1 VITMPVMT
9 INDFI
14 AAERQALATM
24 LAGLTPEQWDAP
36 TLCAGWRVREV
47 TAHITMPFRYS
58 TDEYLREL
66 QASGGDF
73 SQMSDRCARR
83 DAARPATELVAA
95 LAGNVHHPWQP
106 PGGGFEGALS
116 HDVIHGLDITVPL
129 ATGRRVPE
137 PHLLTV
143 LGFLVG
149 RGGGEVFGTDLAGVK
164 LRADDLDWSYG
175 SGEPV
180 TGLGQHLLL
189 AMAGRKLPAGL
200 LHGSQAARFSQPARS
215 SHPS

>member
-1 VITMPVMT
+1 MPTMT
-9 INDFI
+9 ISDLI
-14 AAERQALATM
+14 AAERQALATG
-24 LAGLTPEQWDAP
+24 LSGLTPEQWDTP

-58 TDEYLREL
+58 TEQYLREL
-66 QASGGDF
+66 QASHGDF
-73 SQMSDRCARR
+73 NQMADRCARR
-83 DAARPATELVAA
+83 DAARPAAELLAA
-95 LAGNVHHPWQP
+95 LADNVHNPWQP
-106 PGGGFEGALS
+106 PGGGPEGALC

-137 PHLLTV
+137 QHLLTV
-143 LGFLVG
+143 LGFLTG
-149 RGGGEVFGTDLAGVK
+149 RGGGEVFGTDLAGVT

-189 AMAGRKLPAGL
+189 AMAGRRLPAGL
-200 LHGSQAARFSQPARS
+200 LRGNQAARFS
-215 SHPS
+215 

>member
-1 VITMPVMT
+1 MRTVT

-14 AAERQALATM
+14 AAERQALATELSG
-24 LAGLTPEQWDAP
+24 LAPEQWDAP

-58 TDEYLREL
+58 TDRYLREL
-66 QASGGDF
+66 EASDGDF
-73 SQMSDRCARR
+73 NQMADRCARR
-83 DAARPATELVAA
+83 DAAMPAADLLAA
-95 LAGNVHHPWQP
+95 LAGNVHNPWQP
-106 PGGGFEGALS
+106 PGGGPEGALC

-137 PHLLTV
+137 QHLRAV
-143 LGFLVG
+143 LGFLAQ
-149 RGGGEVFGTDLAGVK
+149 RGGGAVFGTDLAGVE

-180 TGLGQHLLL
+180 TGLGQHVLLVL
-189 AMAGRKLPAGL
+189 AGRRLPAGL
-200 LHGSQAARFSQPARS
+200 LRGSQAARFS
-215 SHPS
+215 

>member
-1 VITMPVMT
+1 VIAMPTVT
-9 INDFI
+9 ISDLI
-14 AAERQALATM
+14 AAERQALATL

-58 TDEYLREL
+58 TDQYLREL

-83 DAARPATELVAA
+83 DAAAPAAELVAA
-95 LAGNVHHPWQP
+95 LAGNVHNPWQP
-106 PGGGFEGALS
+106 PGGGPEGALS

-129 ATGRRVPE
+129 ATGRRVPA

-143 LGFLVG
+143 LDFLTG
-149 RGGGEVFGTDLAGVK
+149 RGGGTVFGTDLTGVE

-175 SGEPV
+175 SGAPV

-189 AMAGRKLPAGL
+189 AMAGRRLPAGL
-200 LHGSQAARFSQPARS
+200 LRGSQAARFS
-215 SHPS
+215 

>member
-1 VITMPVMT
+1 MPTGT
-9 INDFI
+9 ISDFI
-14 AAERQALATM
+14 AAERQALATV
-24 LAGLTPEQWDAP
+24 LAGLTPQQWDAA
-36 TLCAGWRVREV
+36 TLCAGWRAREV

-58 TDEYLREL
+58 TDQYLREL

-73 SQMSDRCARR
+73 NQMSDRCARR
-83 DAARPATELVAA
+83 DAAAPVAELAAA

-106 PGGGFEGALS
+106 PGGGLEAALT

-143 LGFLVG
+143 LDFLTG
-149 RGGGEVFGTDLAGVK
+149 RGGGTVFGTDLTGVE

-189 AMAGRKLPAGL
+189 AMAGRRLPGGL
-200 LHGSQAARFSQPARS
+200 LRGHQAIRFS
-215 SHPS
+215 

>member
-1 VITMPVMT
+1 MPTMT
-9 INDFI
+9 ISDLI
-14 AAERQALATM
+14 AAEWQALATG
-24 LAGLTPEQWDAP
+24 LSGLTPEQWDTP

-58 TDEYLREL
+58 TEQYLREL
-66 QASGGDF
+66 QASHGDF
-73 SQMSDRCARR
+73 NQMADRCARR
-83 DAARPATELVAA
+83 DATRPAAELVAA
-95 LAGNVHHPWQP
+95 LADNVHNPWQP
-106 PGGGFEGALS
+106 PGGGPEGALC

-137 PHLLTV
+137 QHLLTV
-143 LGFLVG
+143 LGFLTG
-149 RGGGEVFGTDLAGVK
+149 RGGGEVFGTDLARVT

-189 AMAGRKLPAGL
+189 AMAGRRLPAGL
-200 LHGSQAARFSQPARS
+200 LRGNQAARFS
-215 SHPS
+215 

>member
-1 VITMPVMT
+1 VTIMPTAT
-9 INDFI
+9 INDLI
-14 AAERQALATM
+14 AAERQALATA
-24 LAGLTPEQWDAP
+24 LSGLTPGQWDAP

-58 TDEYLREL
+58 TDQYLREL
-66 QASGGDF
+66 QASHGDF
-73 SQMSDRCARR
+73 SQMADRCARR
-83 DAARPATELVAA
+83 DAARPAAELVAE

-143 LGFLVG
+143 LRFLTS
-149 RGGGEVFGTDLAGVK
+149 RGGGAVFGTDLSGVE

-180 TGLGQHLLL
+180 SGLGQHLLL
-189 AMAGRKLPAGL
+189 AMAGRRLPAGL
-200 LHGSQAARFSQPARS
+200 LRGTQAGRFS
-215 SHPS
+215 

>member
-1 VITMPVMT
+1 MPTAT
-9 INDFI
+9 INDLI
-14 AAERQALATM
+14 AAERQALATVLSG
-24 LAGLTPEQWDAP
+24 LAPEQWDAP

-58 TDEYLREL
+58 TEQYLREL
-66 QASGGDF
+66 QASHGDF
-73 SQMSDRCARR
+73 SQMADRCARR
-83 DAARPATELVAA
+83 DAARPVAE

-143 LGFLVG
+143 LDFLTG
-149 RGGGEVFGTDLAGVK
+149 RGGGTVFGTDLTGVE

-175 SGEPV
+175 SGAPV

-189 AMAGRKLPAGL
+189 AMAGRRLPADL
-200 LHGSQAARFSQPARS
+200 LRGSQAARFG
-215 SHPS
+215 

>member
-1 VITMPVMT
+1 MRTVT

-14 AAERQALATM
+14 AAERQALATELSG
-24 LAGLTPEQWDAP
+24 LAPEQWDAP

-58 TDEYLREL
+58 TDRYLREL
-66 QASGGDF
+66 EASDGDF
-73 SQMSDRCARR
+73 NQMADRCARR
-83 DAARPATELVAA
+83 DAAMPAADLLAA
-95 LAGNVHHPWQP
+95 LAGNVHNPWQP
-106 PGGGFEGALS
+106 PGGGLEGALS

-137 PHLLTV
+137 QHLRAV
-143 LGFLVG
+143 LGFLAQ
-149 RGGGEVFGTDLAGVK
+149 RGGGAVFGTDLAGVE

-180 TGLGQHLLL
+180 TGLGQHELLVL
-189 AMAGRKLPAGL
+189 AGRRRPAGQL
-200 LHGSQAARFSQPARS
+200 RGSQAARFS
-215 SHPS
+215 

>member
-1 VITMPVMT
+1 MPTMT
-9 INDFI
+9 ISDLI
-14 AAERQALATM
+14 AAERQALATG
-24 LAGLTPEQWDAP
+24 LSGLTPEQWDTP

-58 TDEYLREL
+58 TEQYLREL
-66 QASGGDF
+66 QASHGDF
-73 SQMSDRCARR
+73 NQMADRCARR
-83 DAARPATELVAA
+83 DAARPAAELLAA
-95 LAGNVHHPWQP
+95 LADNVHNPWQP
-106 PGGGFEGALS
+106 PGGGPVGALC

-137 PHLLTV
+137 QHLLTV
-143 LGFLVG
+143 LGFLTG
-149 RGGGEVFGTDLAGVK
+149 RGGGEVFGTDLARVT

-189 AMAGRKLPAGL
+189 AMAGRRLPAGL
-200 LHGSQAARFSQPARS
+200 LRGNQAARFS
-215 SHPS
+215 